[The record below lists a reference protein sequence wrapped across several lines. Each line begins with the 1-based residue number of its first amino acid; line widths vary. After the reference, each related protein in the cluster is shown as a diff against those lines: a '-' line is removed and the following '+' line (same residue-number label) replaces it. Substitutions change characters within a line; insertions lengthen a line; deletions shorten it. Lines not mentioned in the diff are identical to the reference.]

1 MINNQELLN
10 QLNNQIESLHFSEG
24 GIINLI
30 NLIEDEGLEVTD
42 NLIIYLWN
50 NIKDNNHIK
59 AKRTINNIPTSI
71 IVY

>member
-1 MINNQELLN
+1 MIINQNLLN
-10 QLNNQIESLHFSEG
+10 QLNNQIETLHNEEG

-30 NLIEDEGLEVTD
+30 TLIEDEGIEVTD
-42 NLIIYLWN
+42 NLVNHLWN
-50 NIKDNNHIK
+50 NIKDNSNIK